1 MSETMAELRELDE
14 DELIKRHD
22 RNAKNAVV
30 GLQHYL
36 DELRYREQSRIVE
49 STKTLT
55 KYIFWLT
62 LVVTV
67 ATIFNVAVALGVLLT

>member
-1 MSETMAELRELDE
+1 MSETMAELRQLDD
-14 DELIKRHD
+14 DELIERHD
-22 RNAKNAVV
+22 RSAKNTVV

-36 DELRYREQSRIVE
+36 DELRYRQQSRIVE

-67 ATIFNVAVALGVLLT
+67 ATIFNVAIAVGALLT